1 MTIHNWC
8 CRKTLLEYYFKLN
21 LDPLCYE
28 KKNFLCKTALHL
40 LVPDFV
46 LIEFCQFFRLMAC
59 YIPYKILKYI
69 FLFTESICI
78 STEWRREYIYLIS
91 SILTKTMHT
100 NSNWLVQNNIQWQNC
115 YKNSDAF
122 VFIHC
127 KVFVFVWQSFQFLS
141 RSKVFAC
148 LRRL

>member
-1 MTIHNWC
+1 M
-8 CRKTLLEYYFKLN
+8 LLQSEFRSIVFW
-21 LDPLCYE
+21 
-28 KKNFLCKTALHL
+28 KKNFLCKICLAFACPRFRADWILSILQVVGTYSIQDSQIYISFHRIYLHMY
-40 LVPDFV
+40 
-46 LIEFCQFFRLMAC
+46 QR
-59 YIPYKILKYI
+59 KNI
-69 FLFTESICI
+69 F
-78 STEWRREYIYLIS
+78 LIS
-91 SILTKTMHT
+91 SILTETMHT

-115 YKNSDAF
+115 YKNSKAF

>member
-1 MTIHNWC
+1 MQRLTNVTSKWISIHC
-8 CRKTLLEYYFKLN
+8 VL
-21 LDPLCYE
+21 E
-28 KKNFLCKTALHL
+28 KKSFYAKSALHL

-46 LIEFCQFFRLMAC
+46 LIEFCQFFRLLAH
-59 YIPYKILKYI
+59 IPYKILKYI

-78 STEWRREYIYLIS
+78 CTEGKRKYTFLIS
-91 SILTKTMHT
+91 SILTETMHT

-115 YKNSDAF
+115 YKNSNSF

>member
-1 MTIHNWC
+1 MNIGAKVKNVTSKWISIRC
-8 CRKTLLEYYFKLN
+8 VME
-21 LDPLCYE
+21 
-28 KKNFLCKTALHL
+28 KNFLCKICLAFACPRFLADWIL
-40 LVPDFV
+40 SIFQVVGV
-46 LIEFCQFFRLMAC
+46 LYSIRDSQ
-59 YIPYKILKYI
+59 IYI

-78 STEWRREYIYLIS
+78 CTEGRRKYTFLIS
-91 SILTKTMHT
+91 SILTETMHT

-148 LRRL
+148 LYRL

>member
-1 MTIHNWC
+1 M
-8 CRKTLLEYYFKLN
+8 LLQSEFRSIVFW
-21 LDPLCYE
+21 
-28 KKNFLCKTALHL
+28 KKNLFMQNLPCICLSQISCWLNFVNFSGCWHIFHTRFSNIYFFSQNLFAYLCT
-40 LVPDFV
+40 
-46 LIEFCQFFRLMAC
+46 ERRR
-59 YIPYKILKYI
+59 KYI
-69 FLFTESICI
+69 F
-78 STEWRREYIYLIS
+78 LIS
-91 SILTKTMHT
+91 SILTETMRT

-115 YKNSDAF
+115 YKNSNSF

>member
-1 MTIHNWC
+1 MNSGAKVKGKRMLLQSEFQSVVLWK
-8 CRKTLLEYYFKLN
+8 KTFYAKS
-21 LDPLCYE
+21 
-28 KKNFLCKTALHL
+28 ALHL

-78 STEWRREYIYLIS
+78 CTEGRRKYIFLIS
-91 SILTKTMHT
+91 SILTETMHT